1 MAWLSAN
8 AAAAAEPTETLRNH
22 YNDPFVRVTNA
33 IAACPLPRG
42 PFMTEREAW
51 QAEAHP
57 RIERGTTCFMA
68 GKCKEP
74 NAYRY
79 DARIAERAQA
89 AVVDAVRE
97 TPALAKSSVWLTVQR
112 RFVFAQ
118 VASMTGADCANVF
131 IAAGGPGRGVCER
144 GLRGGL
150 YGETVSAGALPGDA
164 DGQCAVAVNGASP
177 GSGVGLVRETELW
190 FNFVTSVS
198 HAWAGQSS
206 INRR

>member
-1 MAWLSAN
+1 MRFRRASVWTPAFAGVTAIFVG
-8 AAAAAEPTETLRNH
+8 AASAEPLKNH
-22 YNDPFVRVTNA
+22 YNDPFVQVTKA
-33 IAACPLPRG
+33 IATCPLPRG
-42 PFMTEREAW
+42 PFMTAREA

-118 VASMTGADCANVF
+118 GCVGDRRQ
-131 IAAGGPGRGVCER
+131 IAQWEAL
-144 GLRGGL
+144 LRAVPDVE
-150 YGETVSAGALPGDA
+150 YVSADFAVGSTAKQFQRVPYPVMPTGNAKLP
-164 DGQCAVAVNGASP
+164 
-177 GSGVGLVRETELW
+177 
-190 FNFVTSVS
+190 
-198 HAWAGQSS
+198 
-206 INRR
+206 

>member
-1 MAWLSAN
+1 MTLAWLSAN

-42 PFMTEREAW
+42 PFMTEREA

-118 VASMTGADCANVF
+118 GCVGDRRQ
-131 IAAGGPGRGVCER
+131 IAQWEAL
-144 GLRGGL
+144 LRAVPDVE
-150 YGETVSAGALPGDA
+150 YVSADFAVGSTAAQFQRVPYPVMPTGNAKLP
-164 DGQCAVAVNGASP
+164 
-177 GSGVGLVRETELW
+177 
-190 FNFVTSVS
+190 
-198 HAWAGQSS
+198 
-206 INRR
+206 